1 VLQRVASDVDVRD
14 YRVDFRDKA
23 FSNRF
28 WAMNASYYGIKSFY
42 NQIPPQPYDQFQFS
56 NLTNVPHLREMMGA
70 RYVLCGPA
78 DSPTDA
84 GAKQILETE
93 GYRLYENPS
102 PMGRLTLVHRVAGP
116 INNQAAFVQ
125 AIGKGFDYLS
135 EAYFGPD
142 DFKKVKAFLHTSQSV
157 LPGQEH
163 IFKIVDQPN
172 RSYSTVECDS
182 ASLLVLNEWFTPAW
196 KARVNG
202 KKQSALRVNQWQTGV
217 LLPAGKNRVEFEYS
231 PTLFR
236 ALTALNRITILL
248 LLVFMILALIRKARN
263 TKRADAE
270 FPDNQAH
277 SGFQDSA

>member
-1 VLQRVASDVDVRD
+1 M
-14 YRVDFRDKA
+14 DFRDSS
-23 FSNRF
+23 FPVRF

-42 NQIPPQPYDQFQFS
+42 NQLTPQPFDQVRFGNS
-56 NLTNVPHLREMMGA
+56 AGVLHLREMMGA

-78 DSPTDA
+78 NSPTDA

-102 PMGRLTLVHRVAGP
+102 PMGRLTLVHRVASR
-116 INNQAAFVQ
+116 INNQAAFVR
-125 AIGKGFDYLS
+125 AIGKGFNYLS
-135 EAYFGPD
+135 EAYVTSH
-142 DFKKVKAFLHTSQSV
+142 DFKRVEAFLHNSQPPP
-157 LPGQEH
+157 PGQEH

-202 KKQSALRVNQWQTGV
+202 KKQPVLRVNRWQAAV
-217 LLPAGKNRVEFEYS
+217 LLPPGKNRVEFEYR

-236 ALTALNRITILL
+236 VLMALNRITIMLL
-248 LLVFMILALIRKARN
+248 LLCGTIAIIRQTRAVWHRHSLSRARLIGDRH
-263 TKRADAE
+263 AE
-270 FPDNQAH
+270 SN
-277 SGFQDSA
+277 SLE